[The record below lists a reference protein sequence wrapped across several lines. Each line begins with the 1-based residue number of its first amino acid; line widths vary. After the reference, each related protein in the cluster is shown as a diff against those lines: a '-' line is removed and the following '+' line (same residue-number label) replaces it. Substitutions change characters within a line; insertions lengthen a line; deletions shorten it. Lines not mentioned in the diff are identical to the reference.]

1 MLGGGGGAFV
11 LMTAFVGRVGSTRGG
26 VAVYLVPIIAMVLG
40 MVFRSEVILPL
51 QWAGTAVV
59 LLGAWLVSR
68 RES

>member
-1 MLGGGGGAFV
+1 MPGGGGGAFV
-11 LMTAFVGRVGSTRGG
+11 LMTAFLGRVGSTRGG